1 MVLQGTA
8 FKLLIPQDT
17 LRIERGRCLRH
28 RLSISSCRNCF
39 DVCTTGALSWTE
51 SGLHWEEEK
60 CSGCLLCI
68 AECPTDALTSV
79 VLALGDLLQRLD
91 EIDTPLLACS
101 YNPQTQGH
109 ARVPCLGLL
118 ADPDLLLVLQL
129 ALGKELRLNASACA
143 DCANC
148 RTLEPLKS
156 AVQQI
161 QELAVES
168 TGVIQVIESTHQL
181 DYREKNCSRRD
192 FFTFLNRRS
201 RQTGLSLVNR
211 LRVDTSSGSYGKKSL
226 PLLRKLL
233 LQLGNSSPAV
243 RELLDTKILPEL
255 TFNSAC
261 KGCTACIG
269 ICPTGALCSP
279 DERGNAPVAVKDRC
293 IACNLC
299 VEFCH
304 QSAVELT
311 TA

>member
-1 MVLQGTA
+1 MLTGKILNALTERSA
-8 FKLLIPQDT
+8 
-17 LRIERGRCLRH
+17 LRIEPGRCLRH
-28 RLSISSCRNCF
+28 RLSVSGCRHCF
-39 DVCTTGALSWTE
+39 HACATGAMTWTD
-51 SGLHWEEEK
+51 SGLKWHEDK
-60 CSGCLLCI
+60 CSGCLLCV
-68 AECPTDALTSV
+68 AVCPTDALTSV
-79 VLALGDLLQRLD
+79 SLALGDLLQRLN
-91 EIDTPLLACS
+91 EIDTPLLACTL
-101 YNPQTQGH
+101 NPQTQGH

-129 ALGKELRLNASACA
+129 ALGKELHLNASACA
-143 DCANC
+143 DCANY
-148 RTLEPLKS
+148 RTLEPLKV
-156 AVQQI
+156 AVQQT

-168 TGVIQVIESTHQL
+168 TGAIQVIESTSQL

-226 PLLRKLL
+226 PVLRKLL

-279 DERGNAPVAVKDRC
+279 DERGNPPVAVKDRC
-293 IACNLC
+293 ISCNLC

-311 TA
+311 TV